1 MKNKVN
7 LPKFNSKKVLNT
19 TSQDDNL
26 NSSNNIKVIKSENN
40 KKSSNNK
47 NSQSIKETKNLHN
60 QKDSNKQLID
70 IPIKKNNDNLNT
82 INTQQNEEYKNNVNK
97 ESLLKVRVDPV
108 IKHINS
114 LEPSKINDYAN
125 KLIKDFLI
133 FVKKSTSKQS
143 GEDLSSHF
151 IVIIHILDKL
161 FDKIDK
167 TNYNEIIIQSTKII
181 IVSPCFLKES
191 QQYFEEIIDKLRN
204 TLDNEQRFFNVVIG
218 VLEKFNNTSN
228 SSTFLKN
235 IDPKVSFIAVFNYF
249 IKNKFEEIVLQALK
263 NIIDN
268 CLFLSIQE
276 KTDYKN
282 KIDFIVNSSVEKE
295 KEDEG
300 FESCEEDGS
309 SERKK
314 LDFESSLLKE
324 KININTYQDEIHENR
339 PIRNNNLV
347 SSPKSERSNEGE
359 DKLLTNDDLEK
370 ERFNVVR
377 EEISIIKKRSHS
389 PENNS
394 DEEKFHRNLDVPKN
408 DWIDK
413 YREEVILI

>member
-1 MKNKVN
+1 VN
-7 LPKFNSKKVLNT
+7 LPKFNSKKVLKATN
-19 TSQDDNL
+19 QDDSL
-26 NSSNNIKVIKSENN
+26 NNSNNIKVIKSENN
-40 KKSSNNK
+40 KKSSNNNDK
-47 NSQSIKETKNLHN
+47 NFQTNKEIKNTSL
-60 QKDSNKQLID
+60 QKDSKKQLID
-70 IPIKKNNDNLNT
+70 ISIKKNNDNINT
-82 INTQQNEEYKNNVNK
+82 INTQQNEEDKNNSNK
-97 ESLLKVRVDPV
+97 ESLLKIRVDPV

-191 QQYFEEIIDKLRN
+191 QQYFEEIIEKLRN
-204 TLDNEQRFFNVVIG
+204 TLNNEQRFFNVVIG

-235 IDPKVSFIAVFNYF
+235 IDPKVCFIAVFNYF

-263 NIIDN
+263 NIIEN
-268 CLFLSIQE
+268 CLFLSVQE

-295 KEDEG
+295 KDDEG
-300 FESCEEDGS
+300 FESCEEDDS

-339 PIRNNNLV
+339 QIRNNNLV
-347 SSPKSERSNEGE
+347 NSPKSEKSDECE

-370 ERFNVVR
+370 EKFNVIR
-377 EEISIIKKRSHS
+377 EEISIINKRSHS